1 MQCPKCAH
9 EMEKIEFDDVAVDR
23 CTLCKGIWFDA
34 LEQDTLKT
42 ADGSEEIDSGD
53 PEVGKLFDKEDNV
66 NCPICSIPM
75 LKMVDPDQTH
85 IHYESCSVCYGAFFD
100 AGEFTDLKFRTFKD
114 FFRDLR
120 SRERS

>member
-1 MQCPKCAH
+1 
-9 EMEKIEFDDVAVDR
+9 MEKIEFDDVAVDR

-66 NCPICSIPM
+66 NCPVCNIPM